1 MDTTHFHNI
10 CACGRLFSQGG
21 GLKNHQR
28 SCLKTKKCL
37 ASVFAKAKEVWQP
50 KKRRRL
56 QDSGHEGGQLLQVD
70 QQMGQS
76 TIEEATV
83 APSSSDSVRARQN
96 RIEETVA
103 PSSSDSAQVSES
115 LFVSCS
121 SH

>member
-1 MDTTHFHNI
+1 
-10 CACGRLFSQGG
+10 
-21 GLKNHQR
+21 
-28 SCLKTKKCL
+28 
-37 ASVFAKAKEVWQP
+37 
-50 KKRRRL
+50 
-56 QDSGHEGGQLLQVD
+56 
-70 QQMGQS
+70 MGQS

-121 SH
+121 SHYDDPSIKQSSIAVEDDLIQASGGQTTTQNEP